1 MKKMLVY
8 MVALTIKE
16 NHKTVVFIVNK
27 QNIFN
32 KKQSRSGK
40 NIKKK
45 RTKKIKKNNLSK
57 NMTKGS
63 KVI

>member
-45 RTKKIKKNNLSK
+45 GPKKLKKI
-57 NMTKGS
+57 
-63 KVI
+63 I